1 MLASH
6 HHLSIEND
14 VNTKDKRAQA
24 GIDNVDDFVAR
35 EEKDQESKKQQ
46 ADQTDKEYSVAGCEI
61 DLGLHG
67 ENGEGK
73 DQDDGDANGHHDL
86 IFFINGN
93 DESHQQS

>member
-1 MLASH
+1 M
-6 HHLSIEND
+6 
-14 VNTKDKRAQA
+14 NTNDKRAQA

-61 DLGLHG
+61 DRVLHG